1 MDKDDALFYVL
12 DFVYRNG
19 KVVDSRNILPSYFNE
34 SILIRPSSVQQIF
47 ESKDWN
53 EEFLNDL
60 SQAKKKVVI
69 FNPFFVQKWEDD
81 LIDTFRF
88 LIDKKV
94 ALYVITRPST
104 QKKKTLV
111 DLQKYLEEVGIKL
124 IYHEKLYEKV
134 AFIDDKVCW
143 FGNSGIFSYNGMSE
157 FMFSIRIK
165 EVITRL
171 YQFFGV
177 NALIGPE
184 NKQEGIPFLWGNL
197 QNEVVQN
204 DGVQEALSKA

>member
-1 MDKDDALFYVL
+1 
-12 DFVYRNG
+12 
-19 KVVDSRNILPSYFNE
+19 VVDSRDILPSYFNE
-34 SILIRPSSVQQIF
+34 SILIRQPSIQQIF
-47 ESKDWN
+47 ECKDWN
-53 EEFLNDL
+53 EQFLDDL

-69 FNPFFVQKWEDD
+69 FNPFFAQKWEDD
-81 LIDTFRF
+81 LIDAFRF

-104 QKKKTLV
+104 QKKKDLV
-111 DLQKYLEEVGIKL
+111 DLQKYLEKVGVKL

-143 FGNSGIFSYNGMSE
+143 FGNSSIFSYNGMSE

-165 EVITRL
+165 EVIMRL

-177 NALIGPE
+177 NVLIGPE
-184 NKQEGIPFLWGNL
+184 NEQARNSFLWGNL
-197 QNEVVQN
+197 QNDV
-204 DGVQEALSKA
+204 VQEALSKV

>member
-69 FNPFFVQKWEDD
+69 FTPFFARKWEDD
-81 LIDTFRF
+81 LIDTFRS

-94 ALYVITRPST
+94 ALYVITRPAT
-104 QKKKTLV
+104 QKKNDLA
-111 DLQKYLEEVGIKL
+111 DLQKYLEEVGVKL

-143 FGNSGIFSYNGMSE
+143 FGNSGIFSYNGMFE
-157 FMFSIRIK
+157 FMFSIRTK
-165 EVITRL
+165 EVTTRL

-177 NALIGPE
+177 NVLIGPE
-184 NKQEGIPFLWGNL
+184 KEQTRNSFLWRNL
-197 QNEVVQN
+197 QNDV
-204 DGVQEALSKA
+204 DREALSKA